1 MESLPTSLAKPH
13 EDLYAVD
20 GQRHLDAYEE
30 RLRDNMITPIPE
42 QVQFR
47 IDFPAW
53 LKTLTGRERRMIRVM
68 MRNERTKDV
77 SKQFEVSPGRVSQLR
92 QEFKQG
98 WERYCGDI
106 EEKVA
111 AVA

>member
-1 MESLPTSLAKPH
+1 MASATSTLMKSGCVTTP
-13 EDLYAVD
+13 
-20 GQRHLDAYEE
+20 GRQFLD
-30 RLRDNMITPIPE
+30 

-77 SKQFEVSPGRVSQLR
+77 SKQFEISPGRVSQLR

-106 EEKVA
+106 EENVA